1 MSQKPQR
8 RKISSYQIKNIK
20 QKKKQK
26 SKQYRTKRIK
36 NKLSIRL
43 QHLSQIQLNNLRILV
58 SKKVIKKKTFLEKMM
73 KSKLYHLHS
82 IRLSR
87 TIQELQTSKLLK
99 YRMYKKKISIHMLKK
114 LLRKK
119 QSLQS
124 YKQILKL
131 KSLQLKSL
139 KLEINKML
147 KFPLL
152 RRNFLIFQ
160 QESHK

>member
-87 TIQELQTSKLLK
+87 TIQELQTNKPLK
-99 YRMYKKKISIHMLKK
+99 YKKYKKKTSILMLKK
-114 LLRKK
+114 LLKKK
-119 QSLQS
+119 QNLQS
-124 YKQILKL
+124 NKQIHKL
-131 KSLQLKSL
+131 KNQQLKFP
-139 KLEINKML
+139 KLEISKML

-152 RRNFLIFQ
+152 RRNFHIFQ